1 MPLAKPPLNRQHRGF
16 TLIELVIA
24 ITLMGLVL
32 VALDSGLRLGLNS
45 WDSGEQRAEAVNR
58 VAGKGEVLRFRGQ
71 HLPILRLY
79 EQFGAENAVTN
90 LENGL
95 LVVVEADGRQ
105 VGLFVDDLQG
115 QQQISIKSLEKNFRR
130 VAGVAGAT
138 ILGDGRVGLI
148 LDISGLIRVNN
159 AAT

>member
-1 MPLAKPPLNRQHRGF
+1 VQIRAD
-16 TLIELVIA
+16 A
-24 ITLMGLVL
+24 I
-32 VALDSGLRLGLNS
+32 
-45 WDSGEQRAEAVNR
+45 NR
-58 VAGKGEVLRFRGQ
+58 VAGRGEVLKFRGQ

-79 EQFGAENAVTN
+79 QMFGAVGAVTD
-90 LENGL
+90 LEKGL

-105 VGLFVDDLQG
+105 VGLFVDDLLG
-115 QQQISIKSLEKNFRR
+115 QQQVSIKSMEKNFRR

-159 AAT
+159 AVT